1 MTAVEPRL
9 TRDFCVAVFVVH
21 DGRVLL
27 HRHARLGRWLPP
39 GGHIEPN
46 ELPDDA
52 ARREVLEETGVAIT
66 LLGDPAIAVDAPGQP
81 RQLTPPAGIQLATI
95 RPEHEHIDLV
105 YLATGAPADPLP
117 DVGWFAPAEWPALDL
132 GAEVDA
138 WCRVA
143 VERIAALS
151 ANPDLPRG

>member
-1 MTAVEPRL
+1 MATEPEP

-27 HRHARLGRWLPP
+27 HRHARLDRWLPP

-66 LLGDPAIAVDAPGQP
+66 LVGDAPISVDAPGQP

-95 RPEHEHIDLV
+95 RPGHEHIDLV
-105 YLATGAPADPLP
+105 YLATGAPADPMP
-117 DVGWFAPAEWPALDL
+117 DVAWFAPDAWAELAL
-132 GAEVDA
+132 GAEVEA
-138 WCRVA
+138 WCRHA
-143 VERIAALS
+143 IDRIATLS
-151 ANPDLPRG
+151 AKPDAAAS

>member
-1 MTAVEPRL
+1 MIAADSGP

-27 HRHARLGRWLPP
+27 HRHAKLGRWLPP
-39 GGHIEPN
+39 GGHIEPH

-52 ARREVLEETGVAIT
+52 ARREALEETGVTIT
-66 LLGDPAIAVDAPGQP
+66 LIGDPAIDVDAPGQP

-95 RPEHEHIDLV
+95 RAGHEHIDLV
-105 YLATGAPADPLP
+105 YLATGAPAAPLP
-117 DVGWFAPAEWPALDL
+117 DVGWFAPAEWPALGL
-132 GAEVDA
+132 GAEVEA

-143 VERIAALS
+143 IARTAGLS
-151 ANPDLPRG
+151 ADSHDARA